1 MSLYVLFR
9 FAEECL
15 RLAAQ
20 LRDSHAEGKNN
31 VEKLLSINKA
41 HRCYLP
47 THNVEDGL
55 NMHPTHDQIATE
67 RPGPSWTYLLV
78 CDSLLLYPT
87 LSTCRC

>member
-55 NMHPTHDQIATE
+55 KHACHARSDSNRKTWTILDLS
-67 RPGPSWTYLLV
+67 PSV
-78 CDSLLLYPT
+78 
-87 LSTCRC
+87 